1 MEKLILMRG
10 REVVHVIQPEQF
22 ADTGASSRLRIS
34 WEGARI
40 RGRARRATWDGKIQ
54 MTGVRILKATTFAF
68 YSPEDGIISQDDSK
82 VKFKSSTVGDVDG
95 LDLFLEQGDSGA
107 IQFESRVGQISLDL
121 AELALEQKVFDLGGM
136 GLKVRVQRYPENL
149 TLSPLLL
156 EREVALQA
164 GRINPFLI
172 KAIQE
177 DGQIAWSSPIYV
189 THEN

>member
-1 MEKLILMRG
+1 
-10 REVVHVIQPEQF
+10 
-22 ADTGASSRLRIS
+22 
-34 WEGARI
+34 
-40 RGRARRATWDGKIQ
+40 

-68 YSPEDGIISQDDSK
+68 DSPEDGIISQYDSK
-82 VKFKSSTVGDVDG
+82 VEFKSSTVGDVDG
-95 LDLFLEQGDSGA
+95 LDLFLEQADSGS

-121 AELALEQKVFDLGGM
+121 AELGLKQKVFDFGGM

-164 GRINPFLI
+164 GKMNPFLI

>member
-1 MEKLILMRG
+1 MVKL
-10 REVVHVIQPEQF
+10 
-22 ADTGASSRLRIS
+22 
-34 WEGARI
+34 
-40 RGRARRATWDGKIQ
+40 
-54 MTGVRILKATTFAF
+54 
-68 YSPEDGIISQDDSK
+68 
-82 VKFKSSTVGDVDG
+82 
-95 LDLFLEQGDSGA
+95 
-107 IQFESRVGQISLDL
+107 
-121 AELALEQKVFDLGGM
+121 KVFDLGGM

-177 DGQIAWSSPIYV
+177 DEQIAWSSPIYV

>member
-68 YSPEDGIISQDDSK
+68 DSPEDGIISQDDSK
-82 VKFKSSTVGDVDG
+82 VEFKSSTVGDVDG
-95 LDLFLEQGDSGA
+95 LDLFLEQGNSGA
-107 IQFESRVGQISLDL
+107 IQFEISRKGRRST
-121 AELALEQKVFDLGGM
+121 LGIT
-136 GLKVRVQRYPENL
+136 KKYP
-149 TLSPLLL
+149 LSRKRPSAT
-156 EREVALQA
+156 RA
-164 GRINPFLI
+164 
-172 KAIQE
+172 
-177 DGQIAWSSPIYV
+177 
-189 THEN
+189 